1 MRYIKPDYYDEF
13 ACIADR
19 CPDTCCAGWQI
30 MIDEDSLEKYERVKG
45 SFGERLKRE
54 IDWEEGAFCQK
65 KGRCCFL
72 NEKNLCDI
80 YGNLGEE
87 ALCETCTKY
96 PRHVEE
102 FEDLREYSLSL
113 SCPVAARMMLTRKM
127 PVSFLVTEDEKADE
141 LEEEFEDFDL
151 LLFTDLEDAREAI
164 LAVLQNRQL
173 SVKQR
178 ITLVKELAIALQ
190 RCVDEERWCDM
201 QDKIEGLEVWKGREQ
216 NREKKEEE
224 IQEQIEIAE
233 LAGEKEDWK
242 TENHKQRKMQ
252 KQTQKQTEHRQRGQ
266 IGGTQEQA
274 YGAEESVQDR
284 YLRKCREFAQLN
296 SLEHLREE
304 WEDTLKATWVTLYE
318 QGADAYEAVYEGFHS
333 CFGERAAQ
341 AERYRFWEGLGEQLM
356 VFFVFTYFCGA
367 VYDNCIYSKIALA
380 EFCTDWIE
388 EIIMARWMEDV
399 REEKNDRMKKQEIS
413 QEAEKTKVAESFL
426 KDGSQKKEAMAEAE
440 GAWQEEFKELCI
452 RTAWQ
457 LAREVEHSDE
467 NLIALEEYFMK
478 EFEQL

>member
-13 ACIADR
+13 ACIADK

-45 SFGERLKRE
+45 SFGERLERE

-65 KGRCCFL
+65 RGRCCFL

-127 PVSFLVTEDEKADE
+127 PVSFQVWEDEKVDE

-173 SVKQR
+173 PIKHR
-178 ITLVKELAIALQ
+178 IALVKELAVALQ

-201 QDKIEGLEVWKGREQ
+201 Q
-216 NREKKEEE
+216 EE
-224 IQEQIEIAE
+224 IEELRLRAADEVQKYEEKGKEIKGIKKQAD
-233 LAGEKEDWK
+233 EKEDWK
-242 TENHKQRKMQ
+242 TENHKQR
-252 KQTQKQTEHRQRGQ
+252 QTQKQVDGRQRGQ
-266 IGGTQEQA
+266 IKGTQEQA
-274 YGAEESVQDR
+274 YGAKEGIQDR

-304 WEDTLKATWVTLYE
+304 WEDTLKATWLTLYE
-318 QGADAYEAVYEGFHS
+318 QGADAYGAVYERFHS
-333 CFGERAAQ
+333 CLGEQAAD

-388 EIIMARWMEDV
+388 EIVMARWMEDV
-399 REEKNDRMKKQEIS
+399 EEREAKNSWMKNQENS
-413 QEAEKTKVAESFL
+413 EEAEKAEKKKAAEVFL
-426 KDGSQKKEAMAEAE
+426 KEGNQKKEAGTEKE
-440 GAWQEEFKELCI
+440 GVLQEEFQELCI

-478 EFEQL
+478 GFEQL

>member
-45 SFGERLKRE
+45 SFGERLERE

-113 SCPVAARMMLTRKM
+113 SCPVAAQMMLTRKM
-127 PVSFLVTEDEKADE
+127 PVSFLATEDEKADE

-201 QDKIEGLEVWKGREQ
+201 QEEIEGLEVWKGREQ

-224 IQEQIEIAE
+224 IQEQ
-233 LAGEKEDWK
+233 
-242 TENHKQRKMQ
+242 
-252 KQTQKQTEHRQRGQ
+252 
-266 IGGTQEQA
+266 A
-274 YGAEESVQDR
+274 YGAEESIQDR

-304 WEDTLKATWVTLYE
+304 WENTLKATWMTLYE
-318 QGADAYEAVYEGFHS
+318 QGADDYEAVYEGFHS
-333 CFGERAAQ
+333 CFGEQAAQ
-341 AERYRFWEGLGEQLM
+341 AERYLFWEGLGEQLM

-388 EIIMARWMEDV
+388 EIIMARWMEAV
-399 REEKNDRMKKQEIS
+399 KEEKNDWMKKQEIS
-413 QEAEKTKVAESFL
+413 QAAEKTQVTEKTQAIEKTQAAEKTQVTEGFL
-426 KDGSQKKEAMAEAE
+426 KDGKQKKEVMAEE
-440 GAWQEEFKELCI
+440 GVWQEEFKELCI

>member
-45 SFGERLKRE
+45 SFGERLERE

-113 SCPVAARMMLTRKM
+113 SCPVAAQMMLTRKM

-173 SVKQR
+173 R
-178 ITLVKELAIALQ
+178 IKHRIALVKELAIALQ

-201 QDKIEGLEVWKGREQ
+201 QEEIEGLEVWKGREQ
-216 NREKKEEE
+216 SWEKKEEE
-224 IQEQIEIAE
+224 IQEQ
-233 LAGEKEDWK
+233 
-242 TENHKQRKMQ
+242 
-252 KQTQKQTEHRQRGQ
+252 
-266 IGGTQEQA
+266 A
-274 YGAEESVQDR
+274 YGAEESIQDR

-296 SLEHLREE
+296 NLEHLREE
-304 WEDTLKATWVTLYE
+304 WEDTLKATWMTLYE

-333 CFGERAAQ
+333 CFGEQAAQ

-388 EIIMARWMEDV
+388 EIIMARWMEAV
-399 REEKNDRMKKQEIS
+399 KEEKND
-413 QEAEKTKVAESFL
+413 
-426 KDGSQKKEAMAEAE
+426 
-440 GAWQEEFKELCI
+440 
-452 RTAWQ
+452 
-457 LAREVEHSDE
+457 
-467 NLIALEEYFMK
+467 
-478 EFEQL
+478 

>member
-45 SFGERLKRE
+45 SFGERLERE

-224 IQEQIEIAE
+224 IQEQ
-233 LAGEKEDWK
+233 
-242 TENHKQRKMQ
+242 
-252 KQTQKQTEHRQRGQ
+252 
-266 IGGTQEQA
+266 A

-341 AERYRFWEGLGEQLM
+341 AERHRFWEGLGEQLM

-426 KDGSQKKEAMAEAE
+426 KDGSQKKEAMAQEE
-440 GAWQEEFKELCI
+440 GVWQEEFKELCI